1 VALVLIS
8 GESRVDYRPHTV
20 MGLAKLLECS
30 ACLRPA
36 KKRFHILVREAEH
49 GGAVTLGVFIST
61 MCRDAI
67 KWSDG
72 RSKARPR
79 TYFESLR

>member
-1 VALVLIS
+1 
-8 GESRVDYRPHTV
+8 
-20 MGLAKLLECS
+20 MGLAKLLECR
-30 ACLRPA
+30 ACLRSA
-36 KKRFHILVREAEH
+36 KERFHILVREAKR

-61 MCRDAI
+61 MRGDAM

>member
-1 VALVLIS
+1 VPLVLIS
-8 GESRVDYRPHTV
+8 GESRVDYRLHTV

-36 KKRFHILVREAEH
+36 KERFHILVREAEH
-49 GGAVTLGVFIST
+49 GGAVTLSVFIST

-67 KWSDG
+67 NGAMDVQTRG
-72 RSKARPR
+72 RGL
-79 TYFESLR
+79 TLRV